1 MGEARDGLY
10 EDKMQLCVVKIM
22 SKSNISTTTWSIE
35 PHTQA
40 KHEILKRYLQAW
52 YPILSK
58 FNGRILYIDGFAG
71 PGEYSNGE
79 LGSPIIAINEAKNHT
94 LKLNTEILFLFIEAN
109 KDRYEH
115 LKNVASEIDLPNNI
129 KYEIICSKFDETL
142 ISLFDNLNE
151 QEKRIAPTFAFI
163 DPFGFSDTPFSVIER
178 LLSYKKC
185 EVLIT
190 FMSGFMNRFKG
201 ESPKNKHF
209 DALLGT
215 PDWRHVITE
224 NSDAGDI
231 VTFYQNT
238 LKSVAK
244 HVYSFEM
251 INKFNQTLFHL
262 IFCTNSIK
270 GLKEMKR
277 AMWKVDETGTFSFSD
292 NTDPYQTVLF
302 EHEPDYQHLKRL
314 ILNKFKGKMVSTEE
328 IENFVIA
335 ETPYRETHFKTQI
348 LKPMEHA
355 NPPEIEIL
363 CEKKRR
369 NGTYPDGTNIIFL

>member
-1 MGEARDGLY
+1 VGEAGDGLY
-10 EDKMQLCVVKIM
+10 EDKMQLCGVRIM

-94 LKLNTEILFLFIEAN
+94 LKLNTEILLLFIEAK

-115 LKNVASEIDLPNNI
+115 LKNVISEIDLPNNI
-129 KYEIICSKFDETL
+129 KYEIICNKFDETL

-201 ESPKNKHF
+201 ELPKNKHF
-209 DALLGT
+209 DALFGT

-224 NSDAGDI
+224 DSDARDI
-231 VTFYQNT
+231 VTFYQ
-238 LKSVAK
+238 S
-244 HVYSFEM
+244 
-251 INKFNQTLFHL
+251 
-262 IFCTNSIK
+262 
-270 GLKEMKR
+270 G
-277 AMWKVDETGTFSFSD
+277 
-292 NTDPYQTVLF
+292 
-302 EHEPDYQHLKRL
+302 
-314 ILNKFKGKMVSTEE
+314 VST
-328 IENFVIA
+328 
-335 ETPYRETHFKTQI
+335 
-348 LKPMEHA
+348 
-355 NPPEIEIL
+355 
-363 CEKKRR
+363 
-369 NGTYPDGTNIIFL
+369 